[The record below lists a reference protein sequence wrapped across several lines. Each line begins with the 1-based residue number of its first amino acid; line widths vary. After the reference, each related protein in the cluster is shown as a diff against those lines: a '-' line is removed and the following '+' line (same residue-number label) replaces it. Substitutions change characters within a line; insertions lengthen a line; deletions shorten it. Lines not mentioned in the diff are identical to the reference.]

1 MQLMLLDVVLVHM
14 FDDLRYLMLLE
25 VVHMLGL
32 MLPHLMLSHG
42 VMLRERFC

>member
-1 MQLMLLDVVLVHM
+1 MQLMLLDVVHM
-14 FDDLRYLMLLE
+14 LDLRYLMLLD

-42 VMLRERFC
+42 SLVIV